1 MKPRAFT
8 FSSLPSLA
16 SAAVALA
23 LWAAATP
30 GLAAPD
36 WDMAGVKLGMT
47 EAEVKAAFVAYDPKG
62 KISASNSSFNYSDGL
77 NSHRTPAFLSSME
90 IRVIRLAQWTP
101 IKVWFSGPD
110 GPARVI
116 AIARNEGNL
125 PNPVTRAQF
134 LQSLQAKYG
143 PPTAQW
149 SNGMPYWEADGKPSC
164 VRTKNGDQVNFGE
177 FPQVTSGHK
186 TLDQAV
192 GLLEAQQER
201 PSGFFTLPADLT
213 SCGTFMYYTAV
224 DPVSLYTGGMY
235 DVGAIVAT
243 HRARQAW
250 VEKLRAEAVRKR
262 EGQGQAPRL

>member
-1 MKPRAFT
+1 MNPDAFAPISSRAT
-8 FSSLPSLA
+8 A
-16 SAAVALA
+16 AAVLV
-23 LWAAATP
+23 LCTAASP
-30 GLAAPD
+30 SLAAPD

-47 EAEVKAAFVAYDPKG
+47 EAEVKAALVAYDPKG
-62 KISASNSSFNYSDGL
+62 KISASNSSYNYSDGL

-90 IRVIRLAQWTP
+90 IRVVRLAQWTP

-125 PNPVTRAQF
+125 PNPVTRGQF

-149 SNGMPYWEADGKPSC
+149 SNGMPYWEANGKPSC
-164 VRTKNGDQVNFGE
+164 VRTRSGGQVNFGE

-192 GLLEAQQER
+192 GLLEAQQQQ
-201 PSGFFTLPADLT
+201 PGGFYTLPADLT

-243 HRARQAW
+243 QRARQAW
-250 VEKLRAEAVRKR
+250 VDKLRSEAVRKR